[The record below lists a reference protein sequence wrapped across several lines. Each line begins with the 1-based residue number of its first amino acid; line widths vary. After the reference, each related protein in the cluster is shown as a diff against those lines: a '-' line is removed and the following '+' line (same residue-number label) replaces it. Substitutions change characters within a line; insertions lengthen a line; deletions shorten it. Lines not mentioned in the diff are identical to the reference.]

1 MYKELLKL
9 KSEMKNYHRSKN
21 DLTKYYI
28 YKRLNESLES
38 YYNDL
43 EYSLKYLNN
52 RQPEN
57 ILKKMGD
64 YNGV

>member
-1 MYKELLKL
+1 MYKELINLKR
-9 KSEMKNYHRSKN
+9 EMSNYHRDKVKL
-21 DLTKYYI
+21 DKYYI
-28 YKRLNESLES
+28 YKRLNESLDT

-57 ILKKMGD
+57 VLRKMGD
-64 YNGV
+64 